1 MFHNFGRE
9 NLCPTV
15 GGVGYG
21 GYLHTH
27 NISPQLGSNKP
38 RTKQLFPHAEARAA
52 ARPVQ
57 RANAPDLAINLA
69 PFNDEYFPG
78 VEDQAEPGLLRVRAA
93 PAVAERLRARV
104 GRRPLSP
111 ASERARAHR
120 ALLSRRRRRRTSRGA
135 WRGTNSRSQS
145 PPHSRHR
152 GATTA
157 SELRDQQRQAPRR
170 APTPAGDDRDQQ
182 RARARARAASAKSGE
197 PMSRATAP
205 PTDAEIPFDA
215 QEYDDG
221 FADTDDAVI
230 MPAPGVIND
239 PRSFKCASRVVSRF
253 SLRCLA
259 LNRARARADTCR
271 PTGRASSLSRPAS
284 ARAATARWPP
294 ASRASTEAR
303 REGLRCS
310 LLGSAARG
318 CGGSGGELYQG
329 CGGGRAGGSDG
340 GVDDPRSR
348 RGAPPG
354 QFDGG
359 LRGQDPVVAGGIRGW
374 AASVFPLNNAVSDN
388 PPGPADSG

>member
-1 MFHNFGRE
+1 M
-9 NLCPTV
+9 
-15 GGVGYG
+15 
-21 GYLHTH
+21 
-27 NISPQLGSNKP
+27 
-38 RTKQLFPHAEARAA
+38 AR
-52 ARPVQ
+52 
-57 RANAPDLAINLA
+57 
-69 PFNDEYFPG
+69 
-78 VEDQAEPGLLRVRAA
+78 
-93 PAVAERLRARV
+93 
-104 GRRPLSP
+104 
-111 ASERARAHR
+111 H
-120 ALLSRRRRRRTSRGA
+120 
-135 WRGTNSRSQS
+135 NSRSQS

-182 RARARARAASAKSGE
+182 QLRARARAASAKSGE

-259 LNRARARADTCR
+259 LNRARSRADTCR

-310 LLGSAARG
+310 LLRELRGAVGVRVGSSTKG
-318 CGGSGGELYQG
+318 VGGE
-329 CGGGRAGGSDG
+329 GGRVGG
-340 GVDDPRSR
+340 GVDDPRPR

-354 QFDGG
+354 RQFDGG
-359 LRGQDPVVAGGIRGW
+359 LRGQDPVVAGGIQRMGRVGLS
-374 AASVFPLNNAVSDN
+374 A
-388 PPGPADSG
+388 